1 MKMRKAITSITSW
14 GLAAIWAASFTW
26 LIVNMIVG

>member
-1 MKMRKAITSITSW
+1 MKIRKVISSISSW

-26 LIVNMIVG
+26 LIVNMIAG

>member
-1 MKMRKAITSITSW
+1 MKMRKVISSISSW

>member
-1 MKMRKAITSITSW
+1 MKMRKVISIILSW

>member
-26 LIVNMIVG
+26 LIVNMITG